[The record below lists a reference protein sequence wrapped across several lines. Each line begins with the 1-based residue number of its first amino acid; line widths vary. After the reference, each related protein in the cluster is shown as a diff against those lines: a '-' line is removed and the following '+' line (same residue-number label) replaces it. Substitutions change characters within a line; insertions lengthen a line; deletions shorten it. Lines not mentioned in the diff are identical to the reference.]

1 MRFVSCLIACGVAFL
16 VGRSA
21 DAEPFKI
28 RLSYIVPVS
37 NWASILFVKPELA
50 THMGKSYTYEAV
62 HFQNTSVLLQGL
74 AAGEVEIANL
84 GFTTLPLAIV
94 NAGMKDIRLI
104 ADELQDGVPG
114 YYSDEYMVLKDSPIK
129 NVEDLKGKILADGGI
144 GSGLDIPLRAILAKH
159 GLQDKRDK
167 TTIIESP
174 IPTLGPQ
181 LLEKKV
187 DLVALPRPFTAD
199 PKLREATRTLFTQGD
214 AMGVTQ
220 LAMWVARAP
229 MIEKNRAAMVDF
241 MEDAIRAERW
251 YLDPA
256 HHDEAVKIAVEATKI
271 PAPVWESWLF
281 KKDGQNG
288 DYYRAPDGK
297 PDVTGIQASME
308 IQKQNGLLREVP
320 DLKNYLD
327 LSLVEEASRRLR

>member
-1 MRFVSCLIACGVAFL
+1 MRFVSCLIACGLAFL

-50 THMGKSYTYEAV
+50 THLGKSYTYEAV

-114 YYSDEYMVLKDSPIK
+114 YYSDEYMVLNESPIK
-129 NVEDLKGKILADGGI
+129 TVEDLKGKILADGGI
-144 GSGLDIPLRAILAKH
+144 GSGLDIPLRAMLAKH

-229 MIEKNRAAMVDF
+229 VIEKNRAAMVDF

-251 YLDPA
+251 YLDPS
-256 HHDEAVKIAVEATKI
+256 HHEEAVKIAVEATKI

-297 PDVTGIQASME
+297 PDVAGIQASME

-327 LSLVEEASRRLR
+327 MSLVEEASKRLK